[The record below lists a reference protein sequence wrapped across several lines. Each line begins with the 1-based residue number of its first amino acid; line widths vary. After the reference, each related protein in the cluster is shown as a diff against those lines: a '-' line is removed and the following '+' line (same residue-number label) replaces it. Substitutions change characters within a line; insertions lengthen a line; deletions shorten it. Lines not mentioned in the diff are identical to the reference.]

1 MNASGP
7 AVASAWR
14 TFLKSAQS
22 SDVEGARDR
31 ARLIVLHDELE
42 LDLGKV
48 KLRKPGG
55 SMKGH
60 NGLKSIAGVGNAV
73 GGKEGWWRIGVG
85 IGRPDSREKG
95 DVSNY
100 VLRKMMPVEIEK
112 IQGAAEEVMEELVK
126 LRDG

>member
-1 MNASGP
+1 MNVSGP

-14 TFLKSAQS
+14 TFLKNAQS
-22 SDVEGARDR
+22 SNVEGVRDR
-31 ARLIVLHDELE
+31 ARLVVLHDELE
-42 LDLGKV
+42 LELGKI
-48 KLRKPGG
+48 KTRKPGG

-60 NGLKSIAGVGNAV
+60 NGLKSIAGMGNAA
-73 GGKEGWWRIGVG
+73 GGKQGWWRIGVG

-100 VLRKMMPVEIEK
+100 VLRKMMPAETER